1 MNSEHTFGN
10 NTQTSASADTNTEKT
25 SFSNF
30 ISNIPWKYVIIG
42 IIVVLIILSIV
53 QVINALANISKPFTD
68 AFGSAAKTGANV
80 INNCAPQAD
89 CTKIGNC
96 DQCKNTSGC
105 SCTADQKGC
114 QIISGRNAGDGGFF
128 TPSCGLGIGFIL
140 YGLGSLFLAVIG
152 LIAGWKASPA
162 VEATAKAEGKPAN
175 EVAKELTNETKA
187 EVDRIEEEH
196 EKTTGEKLSSDG
208 KKIIEKTVAESKLA
222 DRQYKAAEKLPSTA
236 DKATMEKGATTRY
249 ENKQNEVN
257 EEKEKLSE
265 KEKETVDK
273 ATEENKPE
281 FEEPKE

>member
-1 MNSEHTFGN
+1 MNSEHTFQ
-10 NTQTSASADTNTEKT
+10 NTTVSENEKF

-30 ISNIPWKYVIIG
+30 FSNIPWKYVIIG
-42 IIVVLIILSIV
+42 IIAILIILSIV
-53 QVINALANISKPFTD
+53 QVINALAKIGKPLTD
-68 AFGSAAKTGANV
+68 ALGTVANTAANV

-105 SCTADQKGC
+105 SCTADQKNC

-140 YGLGSLFLAVIG
+140 FGVGTILLAVIG
-152 LIAGWKASPA
+152 LIAGWKSSPA

-196 EKTTGEKLSSDG
+196 EKTTGEKLSPDG
-208 KKIIEKTVAESKLA
+208 KKVIEKTVAESKLA

-236 DKATMEKGATTRY
+236 DKTSMEKESSTRY
-249 ENKQNEVN
+249 ENKQKEID
-257 EEKEKLSE
+257 EEKSKLSE
-265 KEKETVDK
+265 KEKATVDK

>member
-1 MNSEHTFGN
+1 MNSEHTFQN
-10 NTQTSASADTNTEKT
+10 NTQTSGSADTNTEKS

-42 IIVVLIILSIV
+42 IIAVLIIMSIV
-53 QVINALANISKPFTD
+53 QVIQAIGKIGQPLID
-68 AFGSAAKTGANV
+68 AFGSAAKSAANV

-105 SCTADQKGC
+105 SCTADQKNC

-140 YGLGSLFLAVIG
+140 FGVGTILLAVIG
-152 LIAGWKASPA
+152 LIAGWKSSPA

-196 EKTTGEKLSSDG
+196 EKTTGEKLSPDG
-208 KKIIEKTVAESKLA
+208 KKVIEKTVAESKLA
-222 DRQYKAAEKLPSTA
+222 DRQYKEAEKLPSTA
-236 DKATMEKGATTRY
+236 DKTSMEKESSTRY
-249 ENKQNEVN
+249 ENKQKEID
-257 EEKEKLSE
+257 EEKSKLSE
-265 KEKETVDK
+265 KEKATVDK

>member
-68 AFGSAAKTGANV
+68 AFGSAANSAAS
-80 INNCAPQAD
+80 ILNNCVPQSD

-96 DQCKNTSGC
+96 DQCKNTTGC

-128 TPSCGLGIGFIL
+128 TPSCGLGIGFII
-140 YGLGSLFLAVIG
+140 YGLGSLFLAV
-152 LIAGWKASPA
+152 LSVIAGWKASPA

-196 EKTTGEKLSSDG
+196 EKTTGEKLSPDG
-208 KKIIEKTVAESKLA
+208 KTLVEKTVAQSKLA

-236 DKATMEKGATTRY
+236 DKTSMEKESSTKYA
-249 ENKQNEVN
+249 NEMKEID
-257 EEKEKLSE
+257 EEKSKLSE